1 MDDQFREDLEAF
13 FFNVRVVFG
22 EAVGEVGGGVD
33 AGLGGGE
40 GASDVVVEVAGGG
53 GGGGV
58 GCSGE
63 ERFVHYLM
71 CVCFC
76 SQSASYC
83 TITSLSFF
91 SWLLDRYCTDSFA
104 NFLEICVY

>member
-76 SQSASYC
+76 YIILQPVCQLLYNYF
-83 TITSLSFF
+83 SFF
-91 SWLLDRYCTDSFA
+91 LLLVTGSLLY
-104 NFLEICVY
+104 